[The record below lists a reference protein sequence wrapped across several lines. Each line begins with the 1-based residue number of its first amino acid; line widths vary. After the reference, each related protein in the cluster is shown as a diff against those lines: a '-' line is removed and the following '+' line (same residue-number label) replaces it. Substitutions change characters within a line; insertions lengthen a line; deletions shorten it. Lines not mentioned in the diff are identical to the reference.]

1 LKNMTWFEYMVSFIV
16 GIIGL
21 LWLAAWIRVVYEAIV
36 SDSPITFEGVI
47 LSCFGLVMLAFI
59 LAFFAT
65 YIYMRCYLKGLT
77 KGGEHTI
84 CNLAFT
90 KDFSIFDVK
99 WFIGSLSELIGL
111 GSPCVTKRLRW
122 LSKLLFKSDETQLNR
137 TYKRNEE
144 ELAELKKN
152 HPWLVRL
159 GYLAL
164 IEGLIFCACL
174 ILMLLTSK

>member
-1 LKNMTWFEYMVSFIV
+1 MTWFEYMVSFIV

-21 LWLAAWIRVVYEAIV
+21 LCLAAWIWLVYKAIV
-36 SDSPITFEGVI
+36 SDSSITFKGVI
-47 LSCFGLVMLAFI
+47 GSIGTLVLLVAGLT
-59 LAFFAT
+59 FFAT

-99 WFIGSLSELIGL
+99 WFMASLITLIGL
-111 GSPCVTKRLRW
+111 GSPCATKPHRW
-122 LSKLLFKSDETQLNR
+122 LSKLFKSDETQLNR
-137 TYKRNEE
+137 TYKINED

-164 IEGLIFCACL
+164 IEGVIFFALIPFTVYL
-174 ILMLLTSK
+174 E